1 MGVEQKLQTCIVP
14 FKSFVI
20 FITKQ
25 ERKSAAAWRH
35 SSGILFR
42 DLAIVFVVSLLAF
55 LGFSVINV
63 I

>member
-25 ERKSAAAWRH
+25 ERKSAAAGRH

-42 DLAIVFVVSLLAF
+42 DLAIVFV
-55 LGFSVINV
+55 IP
-63 I
+63 